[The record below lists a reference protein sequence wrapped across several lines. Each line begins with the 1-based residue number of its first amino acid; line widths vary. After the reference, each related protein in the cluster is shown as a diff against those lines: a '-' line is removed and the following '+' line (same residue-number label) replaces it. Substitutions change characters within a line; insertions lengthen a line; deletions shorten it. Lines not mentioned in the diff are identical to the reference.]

1 MVMPFNAAVGVSSGF
16 QTFYEPEGH
25 LTNGSFLREFSE
37 IFSKTVRSTS
47 VISVGATEL
56 AFFIAS
62 ARKALIKI
70 DVEGFEPQLIDS
82 MSELIERYRPD
93 LLIEVL
99 PGTLESLEK
108 IDALAGYISHLVT
121 SDGLKDSAKLYASD
135 TERDWLL
142 TWPV

>member
-16 QTFYEPEGH
+16 QMFYEPEGH
-25 LTNGSFLREFSE
+25 LTNGSFLKEFSE

-47 VISVGATEL
+47 VLTVGATEL

-70 DVEGFEPQLIDS
+70 DVEGFEPQLIDA

-99 PGTLESLEK
+99 PGTPESLEK
-108 IDALAGYISHLVT
+108 IDALAGYIYHLVT
-121 SDGLKDSAKLYASD
+121 SDGLKDSTKLYASETD
-135 TERDWLL
+135 RDWLL